1 VKEKERNKRLLI
13 LMDKLI
19 SMSDIESIELL
30 ETMVISDTEAMKY
43 TFGIMKNSYEH
54 SLSGN

>member
-1 VKEKERNKRLLI
+1 
-13 LMDKLI
+13 MDKLI